1 MKGNAGI
8 EYFSI
13 NSNIQKKN
21 LIPDEINSTL
31 FFTEI
36 DLPIRILSDE
46 NRFVAKSKYLHQL
59 FF

>member
-13 NSNIQKKN
+13 NSNIQEKN

-36 DLPIRILSDE
+36 DLPIRNLSDK